1 MNLIKSGQ
9 NLFNRV
15 QSGVQQT
22 VDKAQS
28 AVSTVGNAVQQTVKQ
43 GGQQVGK
50 FVDGFEQQAAQKVE
64 LLGGLFGGN
73 KTDKVHDGKLVGAGG
88 QTFAPGTP
96 LSQIPGITP
105 KNNPNP
111 SETVLYVNG
120 VGNTKDTQAHSMQ
133 QIADTTGAKVIGV
146 HNATEGHVTDLFQ
159 AVKDKLD
166 KGTNPAVDTMAD
178 TIYSELK
185 AGRGIHVM
193 GHSQGGLI
201 LSRALE
207 DVGNRLRIEDGM
219 SQADVEKMLGQV
231 KVETFGAAAMRY
243 PDGPQY
249 VHYVNDKD
257 LVPTMFGLGD
267 GKSPLDL
274 LRNPGRDAVVRHYE
288 YGSGISGT
296 HRLDQAYLAF
306 RVPFDEARAGRS

>member
-1 MNLIKSGQ
+1 MNLLKAGQ

-15 QSGVQQT
+15 QNGVQKT
-22 VDKAQS
+22 VDKAQD
-28 AVSTVGNAVQQTVKQ
+28 VVGTAANAVQQTVKQ
-43 GGQQVGK
+43 GGQKLEQM
-50 FVDGFEQQAAQKVE
+50 VDGFEQKVAPKVE
-64 LLGGLFGGN
+64 LLGDLFGGN
-73 KTDKVHDGKLVGAGG
+73 KADKAHDGVMVGAGG

-96 LSQIPGITP
+96 LSQIPGVTP

-111 SETVLYVNG
+111 SETILYVNG
-120 VGNTKDTQAHSMQ
+120 VGNTKDTQFNSMQ
-133 QIADTTGAKVIGV
+133 QIADTTGAKIIGV
-146 HNATEGHVTDLFQ
+146 HNATEGQATDLLQ

-185 AGRGIHVM
+185 AGRGVHVM

-207 DVGNRLRIEDGM
+207 DVGNRLRVEDGM
-219 SQADVEKMLGQV
+219 SKADVEKLLGQV

-267 GKSPLDL
+267 GNSPLDFM
-274 LRNPGRDAVVRHYE
+274 RNPGRDAVVRHYE

-296 HRLDQAYLAF
+296 HRLDQAYLPF
-306 RVPFDEARAGRS
+306 RVPFEEARAGRE

>member
-1 MNLIKSGQ
+1 MNLIKTGQ

-43 GGQQVGK
+43 GGQQLGK
-50 FVDGFEQQAAQKVE
+50 FVDGFEQQATQKLD
-64 LLGGLFGGN
+64 LLGGLFG
-73 KTDKVHDGKLVGAGG
+73 KKADKVHDGKLVGAGG

-96 LSQIPGITP
+96 LSQIPGVTP
-105 KNNPNP
+105 RNNPNP
-111 SETVLYVNG
+111 SETILYVNG
-120 VGNTKDTQAHSMQ
+120 VGNTKDTQFHSMQ
-133 QIADTTGAKVIGV
+133 QIADTTGAKIIGV
-146 HNATEGHVTDLFQ
+146 HNATEGQGTDLLQ

-185 AGRGIHVM
+185 AGRGVHVM

-201 LSRALE
+201 LSRALG
-207 DVGNRLRIEDGM
+207 DVANRLRVEDGM
-219 SQADVEKMLGQV
+219 SKADAEKLLNQV

-249 VHYVNDKD
+249 VHYVNDRD
-257 LVPTMFGLGD
+257 LVPTKFGLGD
-267 GKSPLDL
+267 GNSPLDF

-296 HRLDQAYLAF
+296 HRLDQAYLPF
-306 RVPFDEARAGRS
+306 RVPFEEARAGRS